1 MLEELKRAVLSGD
14 DERAA
19 ELTKKA
25 LEEGIEPGKILN
37 EALIPAM
44 EIVGREYEE
53 GERYVP
59 EMLISAEAMKAAMEV
74 LRPRLMETGVRLKGK
89 VVIGTVEGDLH
100 DIGKNLVAMMLE
112 GAGFE
117 VIDLGVEVTAE
128 RFIQAVRE
136 HKPDVLGMSALL
148 TTTMIHM
155 PEVIEALKE
164 AGLREE
170 VKVIVGG
177 APVTQE
183 YAEKIGAD
191 GYAPDAASAVEVVKR
206 LLGVS

>member
-25 LEEGIEPGKILN
+25 LEEGIEPGKVLN

-59 EMLISAEAMKAAMEV
+59 EMLISAEAMKAAMGV
-74 LRPRLMETGVRLKGK
+74 LRPRLVETGVRLKGK

-191 GYAPDAASAVEVVKR
+191 GYAPDAASAVAVVKK
-206 LLGVS
+206 LLGVN

>member
-1 MLEELKRAVLSGD
+1 MLEELKKAVLEGE
-14 DERAA
+14 DEKAA
-19 ELTKKA
+19 ELTQKA
-25 LEEGIEPGKILN
+25 LEAGIEPGRILN
-37 EALIPAM
+37 EALVPAM
-44 EIVGREYEE
+44 EIVGKEYED
-53 GERYVP
+53 GKRYVP
-59 EMLISAEAMKAAMEV
+59 EMLISAEAMKAAMAV
-74 LRPRLMETGVRLKGK
+74 LRPKLVESGVKLKGK

-128 RFIQAVRE
+128 RFVQAVKE

-155 PEVIEALKE
+155 PEVIEALKA
-164 AGLREE
+164 AGLRER

-177 APVTQE
+177 APITRE

-191 GYAPDAASAVEVVKR
+191 GYAPDAASAVELVKQ

>member
-1 MLEELKRAVLSGD
+1 MLEELKTAVLEGE

-19 ELTKKA
+19 ELAWKA
-25 LEEGIEPGKILN
+25 LGAGIEPGILLN
-37 EALIPAM
+37 KALVPAM

-53 GERYVP
+53 GKRYVP

-74 LRPRLMETGVRLKGK
+74 LRPKLAETGVKLKGK

-100 DIGKNLVAMMLE
+100 DIGKNLVTMMLE

-128 RFIQAVRE
+128 RFVQAVRE

-155 PEVIEALKE
+155 PEVIEALKA
-164 AGLREE
+164 AGLREI

-177 APVTQE
+177 APITQE
-183 YAEKIGAD
+183 YAKKIGAD
-191 GYAPDAASAVEVVKR
+191 GYAPDAASAVQIVKQ
-206 LLGVS
+206 LLGVD

>member
-1 MLEELKRAVLSGD
+1 VNAGRIE
-14 DERAA
+14 
-19 ELTKKA
+19 KK
-25 LEEGIEPGKILN
+25 GIEPGKILN
-37 EALIPAM
+37 EALVPAM
-44 EIVGREYEE
+44 EIVGREYED

-74 LRPRLMETGVRLKGK
+74 LRPKLVETGVQLRGK

-117 VIDLGVEVTAE
+117 VIDLGVEVTAD
-128 RFIQAVRE
+128 RFVQAVRE

-164 AGLREE
+164 AGLREK

-183 YAEKIGAD
+183 FAEKIGAD
-191 GYAPDAASAVEVVKR
+191 GYAPDAASAAEVVKK
-206 LLGVS
+206 LLGVN

>member
-25 LEEGIEPGKILN
+25 LEEGIEPGKVLN

-128 RFIQAVRE
+128 RFVQAVRE

-191 GYAPDAASAVEVVKR
+191 GYAPDAASAVAVVKK
-206 LLGVS
+206 LLGVN

>member
-25 LEEGIEPGKILN
+25 LEEGIEPGKVLN
-37 EALIPAM
+37 EALIPAK

-74 LRPRLMETGVRLKGK
+74 LRPRLVETGVRLKGK

-128 RFIQAVRE
+128 RFVQAVRE

-191 GYAPDAASAVEVVKR
+191 GYAPDAASAVAVVKK
-206 LLGVS
+206 LLGVN

>member
-25 LEEGIEPGKILN
+25 LKEGIEPGKVLN

-59 EMLISAEAMKAAMEV
+59 EMLISAEAMKAAMGV
-74 LRPRLMETGVRLKGK
+74 LRPRLVETGVRLKGK

-128 RFIQAVRE
+128 RFVQAVRE

-191 GYAPDAASAVEVVKR
+191 GYAPDAANAVAVVKK
-206 LLGVS
+206 LLGVN

>member
-25 LEEGIEPGKILN
+25 LEEGIEPGKVLN

-191 GYAPDAASAVEVVKR
+191 GYAPDAASAVAVVKK
-206 LLGVS
+206 LLGVN

>member
-25 LEEGIEPGKILN
+25 LEEGIEPGKVLN
-37 EALIPAM
+37 EALVPAM

-74 LRPRLMETGVRLKGK
+74 LRPRLVETGVRLKGK

-128 RFIQAVRE
+128 RFVQAVRE

-191 GYAPDAASAVEVVKR
+191 GYAPDAASAVAVVKK
-206 LLGVS
+206 LLGVN

>member
-1 MLEELKRAVLSGD
+1 MLEELKKAVLEGE
-14 DERAA
+14 DEKAA
-19 ELTKKA
+19 ELTQKA
-25 LEEGIEPGKILN
+25 LEAGIEPGRILN
-37 EALIPAM
+37 EALVPAM
-44 EIVGREYEE
+44 EIVGKEYED
-53 GERYVP
+53 GKRYVP
-59 EMLISAEAMKAAMEV
+59 EMLISAEAMKAAMAV
-74 LRPRLMETGVRLKGK
+74 LRPKLVESGVKLKGK

-128 RFIQAVRE
+128 RFVQAVKE

-155 PEVIEALKE
+155 PEVIEALKA
-164 AGLREE
+164 AGLRER

-177 APVTQE
+177 APVTRE

-191 GYAPDAASAVEVVKR
+191 GYAPDAASAVELVKQ

>member
-25 LEEGIEPGKILN
+25 LEEGIEPGKVLN

-59 EMLISAEAMKAAMEV
+59 EMLISAEAMKAAMGV
-74 LRPRLMETGVRLKGK
+74 LRPRLVETGVRLKGK

-191 GYAPDAASAVEVVKR
+191 GYAPDAANAVAVVKK
-206 LLGVS
+206 LLGVN

>member
-25 LEEGIEPGKILN
+25 LEEGIEPGKVLN

-59 EMLISAEAMKAAMEV
+59 EMLISAEAMKAAMGV
-74 LRPRLMETGVRLKGK
+74 LRPRLVETGVRLKGK

-128 RFIQAVRE
+128 RFVQAVRE

-191 GYAPDAASAVEVVKR
+191 GYAPDAANAVAVVKK
-206 LLGVS
+206 LLGVN

>member
-25 LEEGIEPGKILN
+25 LEEGIEPGKVLN

-74 LRPRLMETGVRLKGK
+74 LRPRLVETGVRLKGK

-191 GYAPDAASAVEVVKR
+191 GYAPDAANAVAVVKK
-206 LLGVS
+206 LLGVN

>member
-59 EMLISAEAMKAAMEV
+59 EMLISAEAMKAAMGV
-74 LRPRLMETGVRLKGK
+74 LRPRLVETGVRLKGK

-128 RFIQAVRE
+128 RFVQAVRE

>member
-191 GYAPDAASAVEVVKR
+191 GYAPDAASAVAVVKK
-206 LLGVS
+206 LLGVN

>member
-25 LEEGIEPGKILN
+25 LEEGIEPGKVLN

-59 EMLISAEAMKAAMEV
+59 EMLISAEAMKAAMGV
-74 LRPRLMETGVRLKGK
+74 LRPRLVETGVRLKGK

-128 RFIQAVRE
+128 RFVQAVRE

>member
-25 LEEGIEPGKILN
+25 LEEGIEPGKVLN

-74 LRPRLMETGVRLKGK
+74 LRPRLVETGVRLKGK

-128 RFIQAVRE
+128 RFVQAVRE

>member
-25 LEEGIEPGKILN
+25 LEEGIEPGKVLN

-74 LRPRLMETGVRLKGK
+74 LRPRLVETGVRLKGK

-128 RFIQAVRE
+128 RFVQAVRE

-191 GYAPDAASAVEVVKR
+191 GYAPDAASAVAVVKK
-206 LLGVS
+206 LLGVN